1 MSRFSPSEAALEGFR
16 LTRERPGT
24 ILGWAGV
31 YFTGVMATAGLM
43 MVSLGPAFIDIARK
57 GRFDSEDIE
66 AVSGMLAQSWPAFL
80 LVLILVVTL
89 MSVITAGIYR
99 LILRPSERGF
109 LHLRL
114 GRDEL
119 RLTAVN
125 LMLFGFGLICFTAG
139 LVLTAAAQGVPLLG
153 ALLGLAF
160 FALTLWVGVRLSLVT
175 PLTFDRGRIS
185 IREGWEITRGRF
197 WPLFGMIVMAVIF
210 YVIVWLLMSI
220 ISFAIVGVAGGGQAV
235 EGGSLNP
242 VALIAGLATLVLQ
255 FVLSVLQLVMIYAPL
270 GLAYQQF
277 RSPTEEF

>member
-24 ILGWAGV
+24 ILGWAGI
-31 YFTGVMATAGLM
+31 YFAGMMLIAGLM
-43 MVSLGPAFIDIARK
+43 MVSLGPAFIEIARK
-57 GRFDSEDIE
+57 GRFESDDIE
-66 AVSGMLAQSWPAFL
+66 SVAGMLAQSWPAFL

-89 MSVITAGIYR
+89 MSVITGGIYR
-99 LILRPSERGF
+99 LILRPEERGF

-119 RLTAVN
+119 RLTIVN
-125 LMLFGFGLICFTAG
+125 LLLFGFGLICFTAG
-139 LVLTAAAQGVPLLG
+139 LVITAAAQGVPLLG
-153 ALLGLAF
+153 ALLATAF

-175 PLTFDRGRIS
+175 PLTFEQGRIN
-185 IREGWEITRGRF
+185 IRDGWEITRGRF

-220 ISFAIVGVAGGGQAV
+220 ISFAIVAVAGGGQAV
-235 EGGSLNP
+235 ESGSLNP
-242 VALIAGLATLVLQ
+242 VALIAGLATLILQ

-270 GLAYQQF
+270 GLAYRQF
-277 RSPTEEF
+277 RSPAEEF